1 MKHFLITYTRT
12 NGSEEAWHR
21 DIAAFISDLEGDPDL
36 KGKIV
41 YRCMKVRDDTSYYHL
56 AAAADEQAI
65 KALQQRE
72 FFKRYTEKTRQR
84 WKALTIQTSNLA
96 GGQSSSSVSVSPSRR
111 SSKSRY
117 SAWRTSAFGPLQ

>member
-72 FFKRYTEKTRQR
+72 FFKRYTEKTR
-84 WKALTIQTSNLA
+84 LVA
-96 GGQSSSSVSVSPSRR
+96 GGEVSVSPLEIIAETTLR
-111 SSKSRY
+111 
-117 SAWRTSAFGPLQ
+117 P